1 LNYIKTFKISKLAL
15 ATGMFTSSIVYV
27 TVSNTGEFTACLADN
42 SIKLSGIIGSG
53 VIRILYGD
61 ISSIVVSTTTNK
73 LADYVKTNIKTG
85 SQLTAIGTSTLVGF
99 ITILLT
105 IILEFTYTQ
114 TKTYLLKD
122 NQLEVK
128 DSDFEMESIDDFE
141 IITLKQKEI

>member
-1 LNYIKTFKISKLAL
+1 MNYIKTFKISKLAL